1 MARRLGYF
9 ALRSLGTVALL
20 AAGSCS
26 PAATAPCPNV
36 ASNAPPSTAPRPSA
50 SVTIAPTPAEA
61 DAFVRETNAELQRLT
76 NDADR
81 AAWVKA
87 TYITPDSEFLDAK
100 GREAMLEFLTRKIKE
115 SGRFAGL
122 SLAPDTARALY
133 LLRYAAGW
141 PAPNDAKKRARLAE
155 IETELESMYAKGKYC
170 SPKLKGKGDDKTSAC
185 LTVDDLNRV
194 LEKERDYDLLL
205 EAWQGWHTVSRPMRQ
220 PYSELVE
227 LGNDGA
233 RELGFHDMSEIWK
246 GGYDMSAADFEH
258 ETARLW
264 DAVRPLYEKLH
275 CFVRGRL
282 AKKYGADKVPK
293 DGPIPAH
300 LLGNMWAQSW
310 EGLYPLLEPYPG
322 HGGVDLTKALVEH
335 KYDPKKMVETAEN
348 FFVSLGMAKLPATF
362 WERSLFVKPRDRE
375 VECHASAWDLGL
387 SGDLR
392 VKMCI
397 HVTGADFLTAH
408 HELGHDFYYQQY
420 HALPPLFQNGANDGF
435 HEGIGDTIALSV
447 TPAYLKEIGLVEHVT
462 DDPKADL
469 NALLDRA
476 LHAIAFLPFGKLL
489 DEWRWRVF
497 DGRTPP
503 PAYNQSY
510 WELRRKYQGVV
521 SPIPR
526 SEADFDAG
534 AKFHVAG
541 NVPYT
546 RYFMAQILQ
555 YQFHRALCRAA
566 GQTGPLHRC
575 SIYGNAEAG
584 KQLMAML
591 KLGASKPWP
600 DALAAISGERSMDA
614 SAILDYFAPL
624 SAWLDEQNK
633 GQRCGWD

>member
-1 MARRLGYF
+1 MPRHLGSF
-9 ALRSLGTVALL
+9 TLRPLAIAALL
-20 AAGSCS
+20 GAGSCS
-26 PAATAPCPNV
+26 PAASAPCPNV
-36 ASNAPPSTAPRPSA
+36 ASDAAERDAAKPSA
-50 SVTIAPTPAEA
+50 SVAAAPTAADA
-61 DAFVRETNAELQRLT
+61 DAFVRETNAELRRRT
-76 NDADR
+76 EDADH

-100 GREAMLEFLTRKIKE
+100 AREAMLEFLTRAIKE
-115 SGRFAGL
+115 SARFAGVP
-122 SLAPDTARALY
+122 LAPDTARALY
-133 LLRYAAGW
+133 LLRYSAGL
-141 PAPNDAKKRARLAE
+141 PAPSDPTKRARLAE
-155 IETELESMYAKGKYC
+155 IETELESAFAKGKYC
-170 SPKLKGKGDDKTSAC
+170 SPKLKGKGEDKTGDC
-185 LTVDDLNRV
+185 LTLDELNHV

-205 EAWQGWHTVSRPMRQ
+205 EAWRGWHTVSPALRK
-220 PYSELVE
+220 PYGELVE

-246 GGYDMSAADFEH
+246 GGYDMSADDFER

-275 CFVRGRL
+275 CYVRARL
-282 AKKYGADKVPK
+282 AKRYGADRVPK
-293 DGPIPAH
+293 EGPIPAH

-310 EGLYPLLEPYPG
+310 AGLYPLLEPYPG

-335 KYDPKKMVETAEN
+335 KYDAKKMVATAEH
-348 FFVSLGMAKLPATF
+348 FFVSLGMAPLPATF

-397 HVTGADFLTAH
+397 QVDAGDFLTIH

-420 HALPPLFQNGANDGF
+420 HSLPPLFQSGANDGF

-447 TPAYLKEIGLVEHVT
+447 TPAYLKEIGLVERVT

-503 PAYNQSY
+503 SAYNQSY

-521 SPIPR
+521 APVAR

-534 AKFHVAG
+534 SKYHVAA

-546 RYFMAQILQ
+546 RYFLAQILE

-575 SIYGNAEAG
+575 SIYGNADAG
-584 KQLMAML
+584 RKLMAML
-591 KLGASKPWP
+591 ELGASKPWP
-600 DALAAISGERSMDA
+600 DALAAISGERAMDP

-624 SAWLDEQNK
+624 SAWLDEQTK
-633 GQRCGWD
+633 GERCGWD